1 MRKKFSLKSKF
12 RWLYPGM
19 KIKRW
24 IFFSCFG
31 IFLIIFSSAQF
42 FFSPFVLVKIID
54 ISIGLLGVIF
64 LFLGI
69 KRIIDSFIAIFLPN
83 KEKLLLDI
91 IYQKRCLERGP
102 KIVTIGG
109 GHGLTAVLHGLKNYT
124 NNIYAIVT
132 VADSGGSTGRLREQ
146 FDIPAPGD
154 IRNCL
159 VALADAEPLMQQLFQ
174 FRFEKDSEFSGHSF
188 GNLFITAMTR
198 ITGDF
203 EKAIKESSKVL
214 AIRGQVLP
222 STLKNVSLIAEYQDG
237 SVVEGEARIPKKE
250 VPIKRVY
257 LKPEDS
263 SATPEAIKAIKEADI
278 IIIGPGS
285 LYTSI
290 IPNLLV
296 KEITRVIVR
305 TNVPRVYVCNVMTQ
319 HGETDGYTAL
329 NHLQAILNHSHPY
342 IIDYCI
348 LNISTPPKEVLVKY
362 EEEDSFPVFPDSERI
377 RNLGIKI
384 IEDDIISTTDYVRHN
399 PKRLAEIIINLISKK

>member
-19 KIKRW
+19 KVKRW
-24 IFFSCFG
+24 ILLSCFG
-31 IFLIIFSSAQF
+31 IFLIIFGSAQF
-42 FFSPFVLVKIID
+42 FSSPFILKVID
-54 ISIGLLGVIF
+54 VAIGLFGIIF

-69 KRIIDSFIAIFLPN
+69 KRIISSFVTILLPE
-83 KEKLLLDI
+83 KEELLLDI
-91 IYQKRCLERGP
+91 VYQKRYLERGP
-102 KIVTIGG
+102 KIVAIGG
-109 GHGLTAVLHGLKNYT
+109 GHGLSAVLHGLKNYT

-188 GNLFITAMTR
+188 GNLFITAMTQ

-237 SVVEGEARIPKKE
+237 SVVEGEARIPKKK

-296 KEITRVIVR
+296 KEITRVIVK

-342 IIDYCI
+342 IIDCCI
-348 LNISTPPKEVLVKY
+348 LNTSTPPKEVLAKY

-377 RNLGIKI
+377 KNLGIKI